1 MSVSI
6 TADPAHL
13 LGPVDLLG
21 RRQGFERRRTWR
33 VAQLIAALWVLSLAD
48 LFFTLWAHHFTPFN
62 ELNPIARALLESQSF
77 AGLVVM
83 KLGLTGVG
91 AGIFWY
97 LRRYAR
103 AEVALWALVGVY
115 VLLALRWSNYTVAAM
130 AQVTEY

>member
-1 MSVSI
+1 MSVAI
-6 TADPAHL
+6 TADPA
-13 LGPVDLLG
+13 DLLG
-21 RRQGFERRRTWR
+21 RRHGFERRRTWR

-48 LFFTLWAHHFTPFN
+48 LFFTLWAHQFTPFN

-77 AGLVVM
+77 VGLVVM

-130 AQVTEY
+130 AQVSEY